1 MQAQDLH
8 RCMVLYL
15 SSFKK
20 RTYSKVRM
28 KEYIQKTTSV
38 MKYDIK
44 SMGAASLPCINKF
57 GETPLNCKCISS
69 QENGANVGTLRLDNT
84 TLGCAASD
92 KNRADTT
99 PCQRSRNHLAEQN

>member
-20 RTYSKVRM
+20 RTYSKVKM
-28 KEYIQKTTSV
+28 KEYIQKTTSI
-38 MKYDIK
+38 MKCDIK

-99 PCQRSRNHLAEQN
+99 LCQKSRNHLAEQN